1 MSGHAR
7 ERAAWFGAALAA
19 GALAMAPALSLP
31 PVVLWPALAVT
42 FGITP
47 GVWLARRLAPGEASD
62 GRSALAL
69 LLAAFAS
76 GVLLSLPRLAGV
88 AATPAARGLAIALTL
103 LAAFEALRPKGRHV
117 AAPAEPWVWAG
128 AVLAGLG
135 VFGMHVLSPAL
146 AERSD
151 GAFHAG
157 VAWAALRHLP
167 PEDPFF
173 AGLALRYFWGPH
185 AWAAGWLASAPALGA
200 YVPFITSSAFAL
212 GSALLATGALARR
225 LGAGRGASVI
235 AQGLLL
241 CGAAPFAWLMLAARA
256 ASGPVRGMA
265 ALSAALEHGADPA
278 LRALD
283 PGTLHPSLV
292 LPFDK
297 FIVLT
302 PFAWALA
309 GTALA
314 ALALMT
320 ALEAPSWRAGLR
332 LAFVVAAIVFLH
344 PLAGVALALASLAS
358 LAAAASEART
368 RAAAGRG
375 ALGVVAALLVSL
387 PYLFAVS
394 GGEPAGATSALFGT
408 DLRAL
413 GSVLWAGAC
422 LFPPAAFALWRLRTA
437 GAAARALATMLA
449 LLMLPALV
457 LRLGGDNQSKF
468 LNLAFALAAAPAAVG
483 WTAVAASP
491 RRRVAVALLAFAAW
505 APALFAMGWAYAHQS
520 DASADSPARPPAAL
534 LVAVSREVPGDA
546 VLVDATQD
554 TTRGAAPALVG
565 ATGRPILWS
574 GGFLARKWG
583 YASEPLQLRAHA
595 ASALGAGR
603 WPEGATGEW
612 LASLGREIWV
622 LTPEDSARANDPRW
636 HVVTRAD
643 GIVLA
648 RFDSPTAR

>member
-19 GALAMAPALSLP
+19 GVLAMAPALSLP

-69 LLAAFAS
+69 LLATFAS
-76 GVLLSLPRLAGV
+76 GVLLSLPRLAGA

-135 VFGMHVLSPAL
+135 AFGMHVLSPAL

-157 VAWAALRHLP
+157 VAWAALRQLP

-225 LGAGRGASVI
+225 LGAGRGTSVC
-235 AQGLLL
+235 AQALLL
-241 CGAAPFAWLMLAARA
+241 CGAAPFAWLVLAARA
-256 ASGPVRGMA
+256 SSGPVRGVA
-265 ALSAALEHGADPA
+265 ALSEALGHGADPA

-332 LAFVVAAIVFLH
+332 LAFVVAAVVFLH
-344 PLAGVALALASLAS
+344 PLAGVALALAMLAG
-358 LAAAASEART
+358 LAAAAGEART

-375 ALGVVAALLVSL
+375 VLGVVAALLVSL
-387 PYLFAVS
+387 PYLLAVS
-394 GGEPAGATSALFGT
+394 GGESAGATSALFGT

-422 LFPPAAFALWRLRTA
+422 LFPPAAFALWRLRSA
-437 GAAARALATMLA
+437 GASARALATMLA
-449 LLMLPALV
+449 LLVLPAMV

-483 WTAVAASP
+483 WAAFAASP
-491 RRRVAVALLAFAAW
+491 RRRVTIALLAFAAW
-505 APALFAMGWAYAHQS
+505 APALLAMGWAYTHQS
-520 DASADSPARPPAAL
+520 DASADAPARPPAAL

-595 ASALGAGR
+595 ASALGTGR

-612 LASLGREIWV
+612 LASLGREVWV
-622 LTPEDSARANDPRW
+622 LTPEDSARASDPRW
-636 HVVTRAD
+636 RVVTRAD

-648 RFDSPTAR
+648 RFEAPAAR